1 MQRGPPEPAVGSG
14 LFWGGSGK
22 TGEEAVGD
30 DERQGGGGDAE
41 VLEQEAVALVDEGAI
56 GDPNVVRGEWG
67 RWLPYRRQRGHAKF
81 REAGGVL
88 SADWNHKRGITALS
102 LGCAGNARRGF
113 LRPHSASRW
122 SGGTVRSGEA
132 RARVWRRGAAQPG

>member
-30 DERQGGGGDAE
+30 GERQGGGGDAE
-41 VLEQEAVALVDEGAI
+41 VLEQEAVALVDQGAI
-56 GDPNVVRGEWG
+56 GDPNIVRGEWG

-88 SADWNHKRGITALS
+88 FRGLEPQTRDHCVVSGVCWQREEGFSTPTLS
-102 LGCAGNARRGF
+102 
-113 LRPHSASRW
+113 
-122 SGGTVRSGEA
+122 V
-132 RARVWRRGAAQPG
+132 